1 MKNLTKKIIGGTM
14 KVDHLPL
21 FDIFLLYYLLP
32 LILIVGGIR
41 MQRIKQNEWSGLRT
55 PVTLS
60 DPEIWEKANKVT
72 GIIMII
78 LGIFSSFL

>member
-1 MKNLTKKIIGGTM
+1 M
-14 KVDHLPL
+14 KVDNLLL

-32 LILIVGGIR
+32 LILIVDGIR

-60 DPEIWEKANKVT
+60 DPEIWKKANKVT
-72 GIIMII
+72 EIIMII
-78 LGIFSSFL
+78 LWIFSSFL